1 VPRAARVTGSIT
13 AAMAAGRPCSREVAE
28 GFESR
33 TVGRFERSSAPRTGI
48 RRAPAGKACGRRD
61 CTRCEGQPSGACDC
75 IAGERARW
83 YGGPDYEMPRLN
95 RAKAKFLRWIR
106 DALEGRELERHSA
119 VFSRDVVLHG
129 ASGETRGVDALNAML
144 AELLALE
151 GRTGRLAVEGAGD
164 QLVARYEL
172 RGRHTRPLFGVEPT
186 GQALRLQGIALLRT
200 EEECIVEVWHT
211 ISAQPLGL
219 EAHSPTGATVG
230 GPQPW
235 ARRWGL
241 TGREARVAELAMAG
255 HGDKQIAAELELAPT
270 SVSKYLR
277 RVLRKANV
285 SSRAALAERAGL
297 VRLG

>member
-1 VPRAARVTGSIT
+1 
-13 AAMAAGRPCSREVAE
+13 
-28 GFESR
+28 
-33 TVGRFERSSAPRTGI
+33 
-48 RRAPAGKACGRRD
+48 
-61 CTRCEGQPSGACDC
+61 
-75 IAGERARW
+75 
-83 YGGPDYEMPRLN
+83 MPRLN